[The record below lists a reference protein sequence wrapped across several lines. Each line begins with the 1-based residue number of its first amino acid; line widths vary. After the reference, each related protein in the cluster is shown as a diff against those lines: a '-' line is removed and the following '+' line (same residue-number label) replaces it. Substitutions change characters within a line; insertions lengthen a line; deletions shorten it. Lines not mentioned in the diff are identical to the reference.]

1 MVLRVFLDSVSRT
14 FRSAGHSFVMEGTTM
29 TSTNEENATPVATS
43 LIAISFTDP
52 LLAQEASIAMIRLE
66 RRQSLKIDD
75 MAIVNKTTDGRV
87 HIHQTRDMSAGQG
100 AATGGMWGALI
111 GLAVAAP
118 FVGAAVG
125 AAAGGL
131 FAKLRDIGI
140 DDGQMRDLGDSLT
153 DGQAALF
160 VLLEDFQLAHLLA
173 ELRRFDGR
181 VLHTTVDTEIAA
193 QLEEALGYQI

>member
-1 MVLRVFLDSVSRT
+1 MVLRGFLDSVSRT
-14 FRSAGHSFVMEGTTM
+14 FRSTEHSSGMEGTTM
-29 TSTNEENATPVATS
+29 TSTNEEDATPVTS
-43 LIAISFTDP
+43 LIAVSFTDP

-75 MAIVNKTTDGRV
+75 MAIVSKTTDGRV

-100 AATGGMWGALI
+100 AATGGMWGALV

-118 FVGAAVG
+118 FIGAAIG

-140 DDGQMRDLGDSLT
+140 DDVQMRDLGDSLA

-160 VLLEDFQLAHLLA
+160 VLLEDFQIAHLLA

-181 VLHTTVDTEIAA
+181 LLHTTVDPEIEA
-193 QLEEALGYQI
+193 QLQEALAYEI